1 MKQSKNNEPLLND
14 DKLATKRALTTKA
27 RKTTKKST
35 SKTSSKKLEVIT
47 ETTKDATEVTNKDT
61 KPIPNIDKVINET
74 TPVPSNSPTIEQYV
88 KEDKPFE
95 LVTNFK
101 MTNDQERAVKEVVS
115 GIKDENKKHQVVLG
129 ATGTG
134 KTFTMANIIQQLTR
148 PTVIVAKNKTLVM
161 QLYTEIKELFPHNHV
176 EYFVSYFDYFQ
187 PEAYIP
193 RTDTYIEKDSKSNK
207 DIEMLRLSTLASI
220 SAYNDVIV
228 VASVAAIY
236 PTSPPD
242 EFKMFR
248 MLIKKGMRLPL
259 NEFKRKLVRL
269 NYQNNNI
276 DLQPGTFRVKGDVV
290 EIALGSTDEFV
301 YRISFYGDEVEDI
314 SKMNPLTG
322 EVLSKENWCYLFPA
336 DEYIINSEKQKDA
349 IGEIEKELEERIQY
363 FTKNNKPLEAERIAQ
378 RTKQDMEAMRE
389 FGVCPGIENY
399 AAHLE
404 GRKKGEEPYTIFDY
418 FDKDWLLLIDESHMT
433 LPQFRGMHNTDI
445 SRKQTL
451 VEYGF
456 RLPSA
461 LDNRPLDFDELNDKV
476 KNAVY
481 FSATPNDYELDLV
494 GNHVVEQIIRPTG
507 LVDPK
512 VEIRP
517 TMNQIED
524 LIKELQIQQKHNERA
539 FITVMTIKMAES
551 LTEFLKQR
559 GIKTAYLHNELKTL
573 ERSKIINDLRKGVYD
588 CIVGINLLR
597 EGLDVP
603 EVSLVAILDADKTG
617 LFRNERSL
625 IQTIGRAARNVNGH
639 VIMYADQKTEAMEK
653 AIKETER
660 RREIQTKYN
669 EEHHII
675 PHTIIKPI
683 SKLPNISDSSES
695 KTHNHNK
702 STLTDKMQAKL
713 ANKLEKEMLK
723 AAANKEYERAAEL
736 RDMIFEMRGK
746 IVK

>member
-1 MKQSKNNEPLLND
+1 MTKQSKEIASSPKNKEKAPL
-14 DKLATKRALTTKA
+14 
-27 RKTTKKST
+27 KKSVKV
-35 SKTSSKKLEVIT
+35 KTN
-47 ETTKDATEVTNKDT
+47 TNKVT
-61 KPIPNIDKVINET
+61 KESSQATSDLAPTK
-74 TPVPSNSPTIEQYV
+74 TIESNQINQTSLTSNVPETYI

-101 MTNDQERAVKEVVS
+101 MTNDQARAVKEIVT
-115 GIKDENKKHQVVLG
+115 GIKEENKKHQVVLG

-134 KTFTMANIIQQLTR
+134 KTFTMANIIQQLNR
-148 PTVIVAKNKTLVM
+148 PTVVVAQNKTLVM

-314 SKMNPLTG
+314 TKMNPLTG

-336 DEYIINSEKQKDA
+336 DEYIINTEKQKDA
-349 IGEIEKELEERIQY
+349 IQEIEKELEERIQY

-378 RTKQDMEAMRE
+378 RTKQDMESMQE
-389 FGVCPGIENY
+389 FGSCPGIENY

-481 FSATPNDYELDLV
+481 FSATPNDYELNLV

-517 TMNQIED
+517 TLNQIED

-669 EEHHII
+669 QEHHII

-683 SKLPNISDSSES
+683 SKLPNISDSGES

-702 STLTDKMQAKL
+702 STLTDKMQIKL

>member
-1 MKQSKNNEPLLND
+1 
-14 DKLATKRALTTKA
+14 
-27 RKTTKKST
+27 
-35 SKTSSKKLEVIT
+35 
-47 ETTKDATEVTNKDT
+47 
-61 KPIPNIDKVINET
+61 
-74 TPVPSNSPTIEQYV
+74 
-88 KEDKPFE
+88 
-95 LVTNFK
+95 
-101 MTNDQERAVKEVVS
+101 
-115 GIKDENKKHQVVLG
+115 
-129 ATGTG
+129 
-134 KTFTMANIIQQLTR
+134 
-148 PTVIVAKNKTLVM
+148 
-161 QLYTEIKELFPHNHV
+161 
-176 EYFVSYFDYFQ
+176 
-187 PEAYIP
+187 
-193 RTDTYIEKDSKSNK
+193 
-207 DIEMLRLSTLASI
+207 
-220 SAYNDVIV
+220 
-228 VASVAAIY
+228 
-236 PTSPPD
+236 
-242 EFKMFR
+242 
-248 MLIKKGMRLPL
+248 
-259 NEFKRKLVRL
+259 
-269 NYQNNNI
+269 
-276 DLQPGTFRVKGDVV
+276 
-290 EIALGSTDEFV
+290 
-301 YRISFYGDEVEDI
+301 
-314 SKMNPLTG
+314 
-322 EVLSKENWCYLFPA
+322 
-336 DEYIINSEKQKDA
+336 
-349 IGEIEKELEERIQY
+349 
-363 FTKNNKPLEAERIAQ
+363 
-378 RTKQDMEAMRE
+378 
-389 FGVCPGIENY
+389 
-399 AAHLE
+399 
-404 GRKKGEEPYTIFDY
+404 
-418 FDKDWLLLIDESHMT
+418 MT

-481 FSATPNDYELDLV
+481 FSATPNDYELNLV

-517 TMNQIED
+517 TLNQIED
-524 LIKELQIQQKHNERA
+524 LIKELQIHQKHNERA

-669 EEHHII
+669 QEHHII

-683 SKLPNISDSSES
+683 SKLPNISDAGAT

-702 STLTDKMQAKL
+702 NTLSDKMQAKL

>member
-1 MKQSKNNEPLLND
+1 MTKQSKEIASSLPTENKEKAPLKKSIKVKKNTNKVTKESSKATADLT
-14 DKLATKRALTTKA
+14 ATKTNESNQINQTSLT
-27 RKTTKKST
+27 SN
-35 SKTSSKKLEVIT
+35 IP
-47 ETTKDATEVTNKDT
+47 ETY
-61 KPIPNIDKVINET
+61 I
-74 TPVPSNSPTIEQYV
+74 

-101 MTNDQERAVKEVVS
+101 MTNDQARAVKEIVT
-115 GIKDENKKHQVVLG
+115 GIKEENKKHQVVLG

-134 KTFTMANIIQQLTR
+134 KTFTMANIIQQLNR
-148 PTVIVAKNKTLVM
+148 PTVIVAQNKTLVM

-314 SKMNPLTG
+314 TKMNPLTG

-336 DEYIINSEKQKDA
+336 DEYIINTEKQKDA
-349 IGEIEKELEERIQY
+349 IQEIEKELEERIQY

-378 RTKQDMEAMRE
+378 RTKQDMESMQE
-389 FGVCPGIENY
+389 FGSCPGIENY

-481 FSATPNDYELDLV
+481 FSATPNDYELNLV

-517 TMNQIED
+517 TLNQIED

-683 SKLPNISDSSES
+683 SKLPNISDSSEP

-702 STLTDKMQAKL
+702 STLTDKMQIKL

-736 RDMIFEMRGK
+736 RDMIFEMREK